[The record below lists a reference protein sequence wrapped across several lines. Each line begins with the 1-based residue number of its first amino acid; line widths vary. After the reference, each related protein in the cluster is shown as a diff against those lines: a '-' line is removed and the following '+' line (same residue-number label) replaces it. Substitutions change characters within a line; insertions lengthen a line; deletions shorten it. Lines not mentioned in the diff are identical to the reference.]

1 MYMRRLVGLLCV
13 LLLAFS
19 VVGCSSSADVDLNK
33 VLDDI
38 NAQFDAQDLK
48 VLEDASDLERYY
60 MITEDMVEQF
70 AVEFSTQS
78 SVFTE
83 VVLVEAVDDAAA
95 AEVATLLNNHY
106 QSRLS
111 EAKSYNPESVAMLE
125 SCSVEQNG
133 TYVSLIIG
141 DDATQMKEIYN
152 SYFE

>member
-1 MYMRRLVGLLCV
+1 MFMKRLVSLLFV

-19 VVGCSSSADVDLNK
+19 VVGCSSSADVDLSK
-33 VLDDI
+33 VMDDI
-38 NAQFDAQDLK
+38 NAQFDSQDLK
-48 VLEDASDLERYY
+48 VLEDSADLERYY

-83 VVLVEAVDDAAA
+83 VVFVEAVDEATAS
-95 AEVATLLNNHY
+95 EVATLLNNHY

-141 DDATQMKEIYN
+141 DNATQMKEIYN

>member
-1 MYMRRLVGLLCV
+1 MKRLVSLFCV
-13 LLLAFS
+13 LLLALS
-19 VVGCSSSADVDLNK
+19 IAGCTSSADVDLVK
-33 VLDDI
+33 VMDDI

-48 VLEDASDLERYY
+48 VLEEAADLERYY
-60 MITEDMVEQF
+60 MITEDMIEQF

-83 VVLVEAVDDAAA
+83 VVFVEAVDETTAT
-95 AEVATLLNNHY
+95 EIATLLNNHY

-141 DDATQMKEIYN
+141 DNASQMKEVYN